1 MKTPRG
7 LVGLAEA
14 GPLAA
19 LIVTLAAAGG
29 CGGTSVE
36 VQTSSSATT
45 SDPLNDIEPS
55 ELFRRG
61 VVLAQHGDFVRA
73 EQYLLA
79 ARNRG
84 FDEGRV
90 IPPLMEVCVR
100 ASRLSAAIG
109 YAEPYLESHPSDWP
123 LRVQWRHDVIPKEV
137 YEETLLS
144 FLAPVRPFLDDP
156 KVSEIMINGPNQ
168 IFIEKAGKLT
178 LTDARFPSMRRS
190 TPRCATSPSTSA
202 RWSTRTTPSS
212 RPACPTGRASRRSSP
227 RRRPTGPTWSI
238 RRFFKETLTVQRLVD
253 FGSLTT
259 EAAQVLECLV
269 VMKQNVVVAGGTG
282 SGKTSMLNALSSF
295 IPDGERIVIIE
306 DSREVQLQRQHVVQL
321 EARPGDAKGRGKVSI
336 RDLFRATLR
345 MRPDR
350 IVVGEI
356 RGGEALDLVQAMT
369 SGHGGCITTVHATY
383 PHDTLTRLETMSL
396 MSDVELPLSALR
408 VQLGSAINLVV
419 QTSRLQDG
427 SRKVTHVSEVRGYN
441 PAPGSSDLRPLELSG
456 FSRAPRAA
464 RVSDR
469 RLTSWFPFGPDAG
482 KLARQ

>member
-1 MKTPRG
+1 
-7 LVGLAEA
+7 
-14 GPLAA
+14 
-19 LIVTLAAAGG
+19 
-29 CGGTSVE
+29 
-36 VQTSSSATT
+36 
-45 SDPLNDIEPS
+45 
-55 ELFRRG
+55 
-61 VVLAQHGDFVRA
+61 
-73 EQYLLA
+73 
-79 ARNRG
+79 
-84 FDEGRV
+84 
-90 IPPLMEVCVR
+90 
-100 ASRLSAAIG
+100 
-109 YAEPYLESHPSDWP
+109 
-123 LRVQWRHDVIPKEV
+123 
-137 YEETLLS
+137 
-144 FLAPVRPFLDDP
+144 
-156 KVSEIMINGPNQ
+156 MINGPNQ

-178 LTDARFPSMRRS
+178 LTDARFPSHEALNAALRNIAQYVGKMVNEDN
-190 TPRCATSPSTSA
+190 PILEA
-202 RWSTRTTPSS
+202 RLPDGS
-212 RPACPTGRASRRSSP
+212 RIEAVIPPAAPD
-227 RRRPTGPTWSI
+227 GPDVSI

-269 VMKQNVVVAGGTG
+269 VMKQNIVVAGGTG

-427 SRKVTHVSEVRGYN
+427 SRRVTHVSEVRGYSAEKGFEIVDIFARRFHGRDEEGN
-441 PAPGSSDLRPLELSG
+441 LISTFEPTGELPLCTDMVHSYGMAFPE
-456 FSRAPRAA
+456 AVYEAA
-464 RVSDR
+464 RVR
-469 RLTSWFPFGPDAG
+469 AEQGPEAQTG
-482 KLARQ
+482 YGQGGGQHG

>member
-1 MKTPRG
+1 M
-7 LVGLAEA
+7 
-14 GPLAA
+14 
-19 LIVTLAAAGG
+19 
-29 CGGTSVE
+29 
-36 VQTSSSATT
+36 
-45 SDPLNDIEPS
+45 
-55 ELFRRG
+55 
-61 VVLAQHGDFVRA
+61 
-73 EQYLLA
+73 
-79 ARNRG
+79 
-84 FDEGRV
+84 
-90 IPPLMEVCVR
+90 
-100 ASRLSAAIG
+100 
-109 YAEPYLESHPSDWP
+109 
-123 LRVQWRHDVIPKEV
+123 IPKEV

-168 IFIEKAGKLT
+168 IFIEKSGRLT
-178 LTDARFPSMRRS
+178 LTDARFPSLEALNAALRNIAQFVGKLVNEDN
-190 TPRCATSPSTSA
+190 PILEA
-202 RWSTRTTPSS
+202 RLPDGS
-212 RPACPTGRASRRSSP
+212 RIEAIIPPAAPD
-227 RRRPTGPTWSI
+227 GPDVAI

-253 FGSLTT
+253 FGSLTP
-259 EAAQVLECLV
+259 EAAAVLECLV
-269 VMKQNVVVAGGTG
+269 VLKQNVVVAGGTG

-321 EARPGDAKGRGKVSI
+321 EARPGDAKGRGKVGI

-408 VQLGSAINLVV
+408 IQLASAINLIV

-427 SRKVTHVSEVRGYN
+427 SRKVTHISEVRGYTQEKGFEIVN
-441 PAPGSSDLRPLELSG
+441 IFERKFHGRDEQGNLLSTFEATGDLPLCTELVHSYG
-456 FSRAPRAA
+456 MAYPDSVYEAA
-464 RVSDR
+464 RVR
-469 RLTSWFPFGPDAG
+469 AEMGHNGFEPQHHGG
-482 KLARQ
+482 GHHG

>member
-1 MKTPRG
+1 M
-7 LVGLAEA
+7 
-14 GPLAA
+14 
-19 LIVTLAAAGG
+19 
-29 CGGTSVE
+29 
-36 VQTSSSATT
+36 
-45 SDPLNDIEPS
+45 
-55 ELFRRG
+55 
-61 VVLAQHGDFVRA
+61 
-73 EQYLLA
+73 
-79 ARNRG
+79 
-84 FDEGRV
+84 
-90 IPPLMEVCVR
+90 
-100 ASRLSAAIG
+100 
-109 YAEPYLESHPSDWP
+109 
-123 LRVQWRHDVIPKEV
+123 IPKEV

-144 FLAPVRPFLDDP
+144 FLTPVRPFLDDP

-168 IFIEKAGKLT
+168 IFIEKGGKLT
-178 LTDARFPSMRRS
+178 LTDARFPSLEALNAALRNIAQYVGKMVNEDN
-190 TPRCATSPSTSA
+190 PILEA
-202 RWSTRTTPSS
+202 RLPDGS
-212 RPACPTGRASRRSSP
+212 RIEAVIPPAAPD
-227 RRRPTGPTWSI
+227 GPDVSI

-253 FGSLTT
+253 FGSLTL

-427 SRKVTHVSEVRGYN
+427 SRKVTHVSEVRGYSAEKGFEIVDIFARRFHGRDEEGN
-441 PAPGSSDLRPLELSG
+441 LISTFEPTGELPLCTDMVHSYGMAYPE
-456 FSRAPRAA
+456 AVYEAA
-464 RVSDR
+464 RLR
-469 RLTSWFPFGPDAG
+469 AEQGPDVQTDYG
-482 KLARQ
+482 QGGGHHG